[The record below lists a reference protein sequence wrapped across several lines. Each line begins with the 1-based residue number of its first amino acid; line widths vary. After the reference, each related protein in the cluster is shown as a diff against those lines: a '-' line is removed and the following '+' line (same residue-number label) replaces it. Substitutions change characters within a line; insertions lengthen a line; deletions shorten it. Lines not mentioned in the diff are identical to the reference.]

1 MIRTHEVTVSGHTML
16 GPLVSSLMCLVL
28 VSAVCPPCPGPPVHA
43 CCHPSAQ
50 VEGVCCQVSKYQYK
64 RPPDVEFNK
73 LTFSRL
79 MKNVVFLLTTTFH
92 HIVLLMM
99 CANMDFSMHS
109 SRKVYLTSKF

>member
-1 MIRTHEVTVSGHTML
+1 MIRTQEVTVSGHTML
-16 GPLVSSLMCLVL
+16 TPLVSSLLCLVL

-43 CCHPSAQ
+43 CCHPSVQ

-109 SRKVYLTSKF
+109 SRKVYSTSKF

>member
-1 MIRTHEVTVSGHTML
+1 MISTHEMTVSGHTML
-16 GPLVSSLMCLVL
+16 TPLVSSLLCLVL

-64 RPPDVEFNK
+64 RPPDVEFK